1 MEWFS
6 NAMQWLMS
14 ICYSVTHN
22 FGVAI
27 ILFTFIS
34 KIILLP
40 VSLWTYFNSITMVR
54 IQPDINF
61 IKVKYYGQKDMI
73 AEEEAKIFKEK
84 GYKPFLSV
92 IPTLVQFV
100 LLVGVA
106 GAVRKCIG
114 DPAYDT
120 HFLGIDL
127 ALCPARD
134 GIHLIWSPIL
144 AGIAALILCLAQ
156 NASNILQSEQSKVN
170 KYGMMA
176 FSVGLSLYL
185 GWAVPL
191 ATAFYWICSNLLAVA
206 QLYINNAIVRPRR
219 FVDYEKLEESRKQL
233 AELQGVGKEK
243 KDTFF
248 SENRRR
254 ERADYKRFFSVTNK
268 HLVFYSES
276 NGFYRYYRAIIEYL
290 LNHSKIQIH
299 YITSDPNDKIFD
311 LSDKEPRIHAYYI
324 GENRLITLMMKMD
337 ADVVCMTMPD
347 LDNYHIKRS
356 YVRSDIEY
364 IYIPHGMA
372 SSNLTTRKGAR
383 DHFDTI
389 FCAGPHQVAENTES
403 EQVFGTKK
411 KNNFAYGYPV
421 LDDMIANYKK
431 PLPHERKRII
441 IAPSWQKDNLIDL
454 CLEPLLD
461 QLKKMDAE
469 ITVRPHPQHIRHK
482 GEWLK
487 SLAEKY
493 AKDGIAFQLDFS
505 SGKSIMESD
514 LLITDW
520 SAVAWEFSFTTL
532 HPTLFVNTPMKVM
545 NPDWEKIATV
555 PVNIS
560 LREVIGRSI
569 DPDNLDNLSSVMD
582 ELLDNPS
589 VWEDRI
595 MRIRSE
601 MIFNLGHSGEVG
613 AEYILSRIR
622 EKIASRSK

>member
-1 MEWFS
+1 
-6 NAMQWLMS
+6 MQWLMS

-54 IQPDINF
+54 IQPDINM
-61 IKVKYYGQKDMI
+61 IKVKYYGQKDLI

-84 GYKPFLSV
+84 GYKPFLSIV
-92 IPTLVQFV
+92 PTLIQFI
-100 LLVGVA
+100 LLIGVA

-114 DPAYDT
+114 DPSYDT
-120 HFLGIDL
+120 RFLGIDL
-127 ALCPARD
+127 ALVPSRD
-134 GIHLIWSPIL
+134 GIHLIWSPL
-144 AGIAALILCLAQ
+144 AAGLASLILCLAQ
-156 NASNILQSEQSKVN
+156 NASNILQSEQSKAN
-170 KYGMMA
+170 QYGLMA

-185 GWAVPL
+185 GWVVPL
-191 ATAFYWICSNLLAVA
+191 ATAFYWICSNLFAVA
-206 QLYINNAIVRPRR
+206 QLYITNAIVRPRR

-243 KDTFF
+243 KDSFF
-248 SENRRR
+248 SEEKRR

-276 NGFYRYYRAIIEYL
+276 NGFYRYFRAIIECL
-290 LNHSKIQIH
+290 LSHSKVHIH
-299 YITSDPNDKIFD
+299 YITSDPKDGIFA
-311 LSDKEPRIHAYYI
+311 LSEKEPRIHAYYI

-337 ADVVCMTMPD
+337 ADIVCMTMPD

-364 IYIPHGMA
+364 IYIPHGMDSA
-372 SSNLTTRKGAR
+372 NLTTRKGSR
-383 DHFDTI
+383 DHFDTV
-389 FCAGPHQVAENTES
+389 FCAGPHQVAEMVES
-403 EQVFGTKK
+403 ELVFGTKK
-411 KNNFAYGYPV
+411 KNNFAFGYPV
-421 LDDMIANYKK
+421 LDDMIANYEKPEKHIRKK
-431 PLPHERKRII
+431 VI

-461 QLKKMDAE
+461 ELKKQDVE
-469 ITVRPHPQHIRHK
+469 ILVRPHPQHIRHK

-493 AKDGIAFQLDFS
+493 AQEGIAFQLDFL
-505 SGKSIMESD
+505 SGKSIMEAD

-532 HPTLFVNTPMKVM
+532 HPTLFINTPMKVM
-545 NPDWEKIATV
+545 NPDWQKIETV

-569 DPDNLDNLSSVMD
+569 DPDKLDRLGSVMR
-582 ELLDNPS
+582 ELLRDPAG
-589 VWEDRI
+589 WESKI
-595 MRIRSE
+595 ERIRSE
-601 MIFNLGHSGEVG
+601 MIFNLGHSSEVG

-622 EKIASRSK
+622 ARIAEHLNK